1 MKKIMILL
9 ALVAGTQLAN
19 AQKSAE
25 ACKTAVT
32 KAQAACDDPKK
43 AEKTATWLNLA
54 KVSMEAYTAPQLNGW
69 IGGSRQE
76 LQLLMTGVKVI
87 STTNEVLNGNSYIV
101 DHYATCDY
109 YYNAAEQLQMI
120 IVTTPYVP
128 DALATALYAYENAAK
143 NDPKNTKTKDICLGI
158 TRVSESYQTEA
169 VNSYQMGNLEAASDF
184 FQKAADASETAPLS
198 KIDSASIY
206 NAGLTAYMAGKYEK
220 AKAGMERCI
229 AINYYEG
236 GEVFA
241 KLADCQ
247 KQLGDTLTCK
257 KTLEEGFAK
266 CPENQGILVGLI
278 NLYLDT
284 KDDPE
289 KLFTLLDI
297 AKKNEPS
304 NASLYYVEGNIRKQL
319 GQKEEALAAYAKC
332 AEVNAAYEFGYIG
345 QGLLYFEEAVKY
357 QEEAQ
362 NEFNDRK
369 YMALVEKCDEALKN
383 AMPALEKGFEITQEK
398 ATKLGLAEYLK
409 NIYFRFR
416 DQAEYQAKYDQ
427 YSNFIK
433 DNQ

>member
-1 MKKIMILL
+1 MILL
-9 ALVAGTQLAN
+9 ALVAGMQLAN
-19 AQKSAE
+19 AQKSAD
-25 ACKTAVT
+25 ACKSAVT
-32 KAQAACDDPKK
+32 KAQAACNDPKK

-69 IGGSRQE
+69 IGANRQE
-76 LQLLMTGVKVI
+76 LQLLMNGAKVL
-87 STTNEVLNGNSYIV
+87 STSTETVNGANYLV

-109 YYNAAEQLQMI
+109 YYNEAEQLQMI
-120 IVTTPYVP
+120 IVTTPYV
-128 DALATALYAYENAAK
+128 DNALAIALGAYENAAK
-143 NDPKNTKTKDICLGI
+143 YDPKNAKTKDICAGI
-158 TRVSESYQTEA
+158 AKVAESYQNEA
-169 VNSYQMGNLEAASDF
+169 INSYQMGKLDSASDN
-184 FQKAADASETAPLS
+184 FQKAADAAATSPLC
-198 KIDSASIY
+198 KIDSASLY
-206 NAGLTAYMAGKYEK
+206 NAGLTAFMSGNVAK
-220 AKAGMERCI
+220 AKAGMEKCI

-241 KLADCQ
+241 KLAECQ
-247 KQLGDTLTCK
+247 KQLGDTLACK

-319 GQKEEALAAYAKC
+319 GQKDEALAAYAKC
-332 AEVNAAYEFGYIG
+332 AEVNPAYEFGYIG
-345 QGLLYFEEAVKY
+345 QGLLFFEEAVKY

-383 AMPALEKGFEITQEK
+383 AMPALEKGFEVTQEK
-398 ATKLGLAEYLK
+398 ATKIGLAEYLK

-427 YSNFIK
+427 YNSFIK